1 MSVSMMQRLTVLE
14 KQIKELKVEISKET
28 EKKPMT
34 VEKTTEKT
42 TEKKP
47 KKIEEC
53 TKREQLNKYFTV
65 AELKEWL
72 KKKKIN
78 VKKVNEKHK
87 NDFVKIVWENI
98 SDEYESDYSDESS
111 DSDDSEDSEDDEWE
125 YYYA

>member
-1 MSVSMMQRLTVLE
+1 MLQCLTALE

-28 EKKPMT
+28 KKKSMT
-34 VEKTTEKT
+34 VEKTI
-42 TEKKP
+42 EKKP

>member
-1 MSVSMMQRLTVLE
+1 MSNNMLQRLTMLE

-28 EKKPMT
+28 EKKP
-34 VEKTTEKT
+34 EKTVEKT

-98 SDEYESDYSDESS
+98 SDEYESDYSDES
-111 DSDDSEDSEDDEWE
+111 DDSEEESEDDEWE

>member
-1 MSVSMMQRLTVLE
+1 MSASMLQCLTVLE

-28 EKKPMT
+28 EKKS
-34 VEKTTEKT
+34 EKT

-53 TKREQLNKYFTV
+53 TTPEQLNKYFTV

-98 SDEYESDYSDESS
+98 SDEYESDYSDES
-111 DSDDSEDSEDDEWE
+111 EDESGDESEDDEWE

>member
-1 MSVSMMQRLTVLE
+1 MSNNMLQRLTVLE

-28 EKKPMT
+28 EKKSMT
-34 VEKTTEKT
+34 VEKTI
-42 TEKKP
+42 EKKP

>member
-1 MSVSMMQRLTVLE
+1 MSMLQRLAVLE
-14 KQIKELKVEISKET
+14 KEIKELKVEISKET
-28 EKKPMT
+28 EKKPK
-34 VEKTTEKT
+34 ETEKKPKE

-53 TKREQLNKYFTV
+53 TKIEQLNKYFTV

-78 VKKVNEKHK
+78 VKKVSEKHK

-98 SDEYESDYSDESS
+98 SDEYESDYSNDSDESEEE
-111 DSDDSEDSEDDEWE
+111 EDDDEWE

>member
-1 MSVSMMQRLTVLE
+1 MSMLQRLAVLE
-14 KQIKELKVEISKET
+14 KEIKELKVEISKET
-28 EKKPMT
+28 EKKPK
-34 VEKTTEKT
+34 E

-53 TKREQLNKYFTV
+53 TKIEQLNKYFTV

-78 VKKVNEKHK
+78 VKKVSEKHK

-98 SDEYESDYSDESS
+98 SDEYESDYSNDSDESEEE
-111 DSDDSEDSEDDEWE
+111 EDDDEWE

>member
-1 MSVSMMQRLTVLE
+1 MLQRLTMLE

-28 EKKPMT
+28 EKKSMT
-34 VEKTTEKT
+34 V
-42 TEKKP
+42 EKKP

-78 VKKVNEKHK
+78 VKKVSEKHK

-98 SDEYESDYSDESS
+98 SDEYESDYSDDAN
-111 DSDDSEDSEDDEWE
+111 DSDDESDDGSEDDEWE

>member
-1 MSVSMMQRLTVLE
+1 MLQRLAVLE
-14 KQIKELKVEISKET
+14 NQIKELKVEISKET
-28 EKKPMT
+28 EKKPK
-34 VEKTTEKT
+34 E

-53 TKREQLNKYFTV
+53 TNREQLNKYFTV

-78 VKKVNEKHK
+78 VKKVSEKHK

-98 SDEYESDYSDESS
+98 SDEYESDYSD
-111 DSDDSEDSEDDEWE
+111 DSEESEEEEDDDEWE

>member
-1 MSVSMMQRLTVLE
+1 MSNTMLQRLTVLE

-28 EKKPMT
+28 EKKSMT
-34 VEKTTEKT
+34 VEKT

-47 KKIEEC
+47 KKIEDC
-53 TKREQLNKYFTV
+53 TKREQLNKYFTI

>member
-1 MSVSMMQRLTVLE
+1 MIQRLARLE
-14 KQIKELKVEISKET
+14 KEINNLKVEISEKKPKET
-28 EKKPMT
+28 EKR
-34 VEKTTEKT
+34 

-47 KKIEEC
+47 KKIEDC
-53 TKREQLNKYFTV
+53 TTPKQLNKYFTV

-78 VKKVNEKHK
+78 VKKVSEKHK

-98 SDEYESDYSDESS
+98 SDEYESDYSN
-111 DSDDSEDSEDDEWE
+111 DSEDESESDEESGDEWE

>member
-1 MSVSMMQRLTVLE
+1 MLQRLTMLE

-28 EKKPMT
+28 EKKP
-34 VEKTTEKT
+34 EKTVEKT

-98 SDEYESDYSDESS
+98 SDEYESDYSDES
-111 DSDDSEDSEDDEWE
+111 DDSEEESEDDEWE

>member
-1 MSVSMMQRLTVLE
+1 MSTSMLQRLAVLE
-14 KQIKELKVEISKET
+14 KEIKELRVEISKEVSKET
-28 EKKPMT
+28 EKKPK
-34 VEKTTEKT
+34 E

-53 TKREQLNKYFTV
+53 TKREQLNKYFTI